1 MRIISLFLYLA
12 SLRGSRPPG
21 LRGKEIGLWYARR
34 GKMKR
39 EHANVSN
46 TSTHICQCK

>member
-1 MRIISLFLYLA
+1 MKIIPLFFYLA

-46 TSTHICQCK
+46 NSTYTCQWK